1 MQCAHCRHDN
11 QPSAKFCQ
19 ECGAPLPRGCA
30 ACGSVLPEQ
39 AKFCPECGAQ
49 VQASVPAAA
58 ATPAG
63 RAQGPEDRGA
73 RDGDRRHAVVLFADL
88 SGYTALVARTDPE
101 EVQALLARFFDATDR
116 VVAAYGGQVLDHAGD
131 GVLAAFGA
139 PVAHGNDAERAVR
152 AALDMH
158 AEAARITDASGQPLR
173 LHIGIAIGEVV
184 AAVIMGGAKPKFSV
198 TGETVNLAARL
209 DALAGPGET
218 LVSEGLH
225 RAVAALADSEA
236 LGEHTLKGLEAPVRV
251 WRLRGLRPERAQRL
265 PFVGRTTELHQI
277 CGVLDSVLGSGS
289 GTAVFVRGEAG
300 IGKSRLVE
308 EVRDR
313 ASERGWLCHAG
324 QVLDF
329 GVGRGQDAIPV
340 IVRDVLKIAD
350 ADPGTPP
357 AGIAR
362 ALQSGL
368 LAAGEEGFAYDL
380 LDLDLPPELQPLH
393 DEMDAA
399 SRAERGAK
407 VLRSLLVRAASA
419 APRLVVVEDVHWA
432 SPGLL
437 RHLAAIGTAVTSA
450 PVVLL
455 MTSRIEGDPLE
466 STWRSATRAAPLLR
480 IDLPPLR
487 DDEAQALAEALVQT
501 SSGFTRECIERAEG
515 NPLFLEQLLRA
526 SRESDSTD
534 VPPTIQSLVLAR
546 IDRLEARDRAALQ
559 AASVI
564 GKRFTL
570 EALRRVTGDA
580 TYTCERPVAV
590 DLMRP
595 DRDEYAFAHALIQ
608 EAVYSSILKTRKR
621 ELHRAAA
628 QVVDERDAAL
638 RAEHLDRADDPG
650 AAAAYL
656 EAARHESDRL
666 RHESALRLAS
676 RGLELAKDLH
686 ERCALTML
694 QADLLRDMGRSRESI
709 DCFRTALSLTQDE
722 AQRARA
728 LMGIAAGHRV
738 TGEIELAMKALDE
751 AQPVAERLGLLLES
765 AKIHH
770 LRGNLY
776 FAQGRIEQCHAEH
789 QQALDRAQRA
799 GSAECEVQALSG
811 LGDVRYAEGR
821 IVSALEYFR
830 RAVELCEHEGW
841 VRLEIPNRC
850 MVGHCLWYVN
860 ELGRSIEHAQAAAD
874 AARRLGLVQ
883 GEIFA
888 TESLGLFLY
897 EAGRNREADELS
909 RRCVVLAG
917 PAGARRFASA
927 AHYVLGMIRLDE
939 GRREAAREELDC
951 ALAIV
956 GETGP
961 AFLGAPVQGALA
973 RLAASASQRRAA
985 LGEGERLLRE
995 QCVSHCHL
1003 WFYRDALAAVIAAGE
1018 WDEALRYADALER
1031 YVSQEPLPWANLV
1044 AAGARVLAS
1053 AAMRPQSS
1061 DALEKLKRVR
1071 EAFARAGLGRALR
1084 AVDGMLTRA
1093 G

>member
-1 MQCAHCRHDN
+1 MQCVHCQHDN

-30 ACGSVLPEQ
+30 ACGSALPEK
-39 AKFCPECGAQ
+39 AKFCPECGAP
-49 VQASVPAAA
+49 VGAAVPAAA
-58 ATPAG
+58 AALAV
-63 RAQGPEDRGA
+63 RAQGTGDAGA

-88 SGYTALVARTDPE
+88 SGYTELVARTDPE
-101 EVQALLARFFDATDR
+101 EVQALLARLFDATDR
-116 VVAAYGGQVLDHAGD
+116 VVEAYGGQVLDHAGD

-158 AEAARITDASGQPLR
+158 AEAERITDAAGQRLR

-184 AAVIMGGAKPKFSV
+184 AAVIKGGAKPRFSV
-198 TGETVNLAARL
+198 TGEAVNLAARL
-209 DALAGPGET
+209 DAIAGPGET
-218 LVSEGLH
+218 LVSQGLH
-225 RAVAALADSEA
+225 QAVAALADSET
-236 LGEHTLKGLEAPVRV
+236 LGERTLKGLDAPVPV
-251 WRLRGLRPERAQRL
+251 WRLRGLQPQRAQRL
-265 PFVGRTTELHQI
+265 PFVGRATELRQL
-277 CGVLDSVLGSGS
+277 CGVLDSVLESGH

-308 EVRDR
+308 ECRDR
-313 ASERGWLCHAG
+313 ARERGWLCHRG
-324 QVLDF
+324 QALDF
-329 GVGRGQDAIPV
+329 GVGRGQDAISV
-340 IVRDVLKIAD
+340 IVRDILMVAD
-350 ADPGTPP
+350 ADPGTAP

-380 LDLDLPPELQPLH
+380 LDLDLPPDLQPLH

-399 SRAERGAK
+399 TRMQRGTE

-432 SPGLL
+432 SPALL
-437 RHLAAIGTAVTSA
+437 RHLGAVGTAVTAA

-466 STWRSATRAAPLLR
+466 QTWRSATRAAPLLR
-480 IDLPPLR
+480 IDLAPLR
-487 DDEAQALAEALVQT
+487 DDEAQALAEALVQA

-546 IDRLEARDRAALQ
+546 IDRLQARDRAALQ

-570 EALRRVTGDA
+570 EALRNVTADA
-580 TYTCERPVAV
+580 TYACEQPVAA

-595 DRDEYAFAHALIQ
+595 DRDAYAFAHALIQ
-608 EAVYSSILKTRKR
+608 EAVYSSILKARKR

-628 QVVDERDAAL
+628 RVLGDRDAAL
-638 RAEHLDRADDPG
+638 RAEHLDRADDAG

-656 EAARHESDRL
+656 EAARHESERL
-666 RHESALRLAS
+666 RHEAALRLAS
-676 RGLELAKDLH
+676 RGLELAG
-686 ERCALTML
+686 EPNVRCALTML
-694 QADLLRDMGRSRESI
+694 QADLLRDMGRSRDSI
-709 DCFRTALSLTQDE
+709 DCFRAALSHTQDE
-722 AQRARA
+722 AQRVRA
-728 LMGIAAGHRV
+728 LTGIAAGHRV
-738 TGEIELAMKALDE
+738 TGEIELAMNALDE
-751 AQPVAERLGLLLES
+751 AQPVAERLGLMRDGS
-765 AKIHH
+765 KIHH

-776 FAQGRIEQCHAEH
+776 FAQGRIEQCRSEH

-811 LGDVRYAEGR
+811 LGDAHYAEGR
-821 IVSALEYFR
+821 IVSALPYFR
-830 RAVELCEHEGW
+830 RAIELCEREGW
-841 VRLEIPNRC
+841 VRLEIANRC

-860 ELGRSIEHAQAAAD
+860 ELGRGIAQAQVAAD

-897 EAGRNREADELS
+897 EAGREREADEMS
-909 RRCVVLAG
+909 RRCVALAE

-927 AHYVLGMIRLDE
+927 AHYVLSMIRLDE
-939 GRREAAREELDC
+939 GRREAAREALDC

-961 AFLGAPVQGALA
+961 AFLGAPAQAALA
-973 RLAASASQRRAA
+973 RLADSAPERRAA

-1018 WDEALRYADALER
+1018 WDEALRYAGALER
-1031 YVSQEPLPWANLV
+1031 YVSQEPLPWANLI
-1044 AAGARVLAS
+1044 AAGARALAS
-1053 AAMRPQSS
+1053 AARYPQSS
-1061 DALEKLKRVR
+1061 DALEDLRRIREECARV
-1071 EAFARAGLGRALR
+1071 GLGRALR
-1084 AVDGMLTRA
+1084 ALDGMQTRV